1 MLRNRP
7 RTIEFP
13 CLSNRMFA
21 ERMES
26 ETGGKGGK
34 DGKNAK
40 REDRERKRSKGRYE
54 EEEGGG
60 TGAW

>member
-1 MLRNRP
+1 
-7 RTIEFP
+7 
-13 CLSNRMFA
+13 MFA

-40 REDRERKRSKGRYE
+40 REDRERKRSKGRYG

>member
-26 ETGGKGGK
+26 ETGGK
-34 DGKNAK
+34 DVKNAK
-40 REDRERKRSKGRYE
+40 RENRERKRSKGRYE